1 MNTQQIKHLIADE
14 KAKINEEELFSSPS
28 YRAYLQ
34 NIADNVSGKYGRGAF
49 VQVVYRTDV
58 EETANTDNFK
68 ININTANILA
78 RSFKKTAHKNLSNIG
93 LIGHECGHILFTDFH
108 CIEKYQQAILNGKFY
123 PRKPVAKNFRSKDHK
138 NNLAEIT
145 AIFDE
150 KNPLKLKILS
160 KIAVYLSNVVED
172 GYIERLMKAKFPG
185 SISIGIQLNNIKQ
198 AEIMPSLKDM
208 VDNEYQPMSIIANL
222 LLQYVKTGRIEND
235 DDLENEYTEIL
246 TDCLQT
252 LYFAIDE
259 TNPKERFSAINHLL
273 VYCWNFI
280 KPLLDEID
288 EDKNKTDD
296 NSSEDSSSD
305 NGNSSENSLSQNKAD
320 EIMSELENELF
331 SSSEMSENM
340 HTIGL
345 EAEESEILDGEQER
359 MKREQTE
366 IENMISSDDGMV
378 NFDNEYISRIVDNE
392 LENILNGFAEKK
404 VFSALED
411 SLSDSLIDEA
421 KQIDYGNIHKN
432 AHVNIHRQ
440 KYLNGNEVELYN
452 KAMLELRPVSKM
464 LKKSVLNVIK
474 QRQRGFTER
483 GLYMGNR
490 LDHTAFYRNDGKI
503 FTKRNRPNDEIE
515 LAVGVLVDMLG
526 SMSGE
531 RIRMAQAMALI
542 VHDFC
547 QSLHIPVTVY
557 GHDSSGRDVDLYSF
571 VEFDSVDGRDKY
583 RIMNMRAGGC
593 NRDGCA
599 VRYVAEKLM
608 KRNEAT
614 KLFIIVSDGQ
624 PAANEYCGTGA
635 EQDLRNIR
643 KEYVAKGITFI
654 AAAIG
659 SDKEAIKRCYGEQCF
674 LDITDLKQFP
684 ITITKLIAKYA
695 IE

>member
-1 MNTQQIKHLIADE
+1 MLCA
-14 KAKINEEELFSSPS
+14 S
-28 YRAYLQ
+28 R
-34 NIADNVSGKYGRGAF
+34 
-49 VQVVYRTDV
+49 
-58 EETANTDNFK
+58 
-68 ININTANILA
+68 
-78 RSFKKTAHKNLSNIG
+78 
-93 LIGHECGHILFTDFH
+93 DF
-108 CIEKYQQAILNGKFY
+108 
-123 PRKPVAKNFRSKDHK
+123 FRSKDHK

-198 AEIMPSLKDM
+198 VEIMPSLKDM
-208 VDNEYQPMSIIANL
+208 VDNEYQLMSIIANL
-222 LLQYVKTGRIEND
+222 LLQYVKIGRIEND
-235 DDLENEYTEIL
+235 DELENEYTEIL

-252 LYFAIDE
+252 LDFAIDE

-273 VYCWNFI
+273 VYCWSFI

-288 EDKNKTDD
+288 EDKNTSDD
-296 NSSEDSSSD
+296 NSC
-305 NGNSSENSLSQNKAD
+305 ENSFSENKAD

-331 SSSEMSENM
+331 SSSEMSKNM

-345 EAEESEILDGEQER
+345 EAEESEISDDEQER

-378 NFDNEYISRIVDNE
+378 TFDNEYISRIVDNE

-411 SLSDSLIDEA
+411 ELSNSLINEA

-440 KYLNGNEVELYN
+440 KYLNDNEVELYN

-464 LKKSVLNVIK
+464 LQKSVLNVIK
-474 QRQRGFTER
+474 QRQHGFTER

-503 FTKRNRPNDEIE
+503 FTKRNRPNYEIE
-515 LAVGVLVDMLG
+515 LAVGVFVDMSG

-547 QSLHIPVTVY
+547 QSLHIPVIVY

-571 VEFDSVDGRDKY
+571 VEFDSVDGSDKY
-583 RIMNMRAGGC
+583 RLMNMRAGGC

-599 VRYVAEKLM
+599 VRYVAEKM
-608 KRNEAT
+608 VNRQQMN
-614 KLFIIVSDGQ
+614 I
-624 PAANEYCGTGA
+624 A
-635 EQDLRNIR
+635 EQVPNR
-643 KEYVAKGITFI
+643 T
-654 AAAIG
+654 
-659 SDKEAIKRCYGEQCF
+659 
-674 LDITDLKQFP
+674 
-684 ITITKLIAKYA
+684 
-695 IE
+695 